1 MSATAVGGACVALVA
16 LFLPGLLLVYGALPF
31 WARLQRQRALR
42 HAVMGANAAVVG
54 ILGAALYNPVWT
66 GAVLDLRDAAVAL
79 GCFLLLVTW
88 RAPAWLVVALAAAT
102 GVLMTPV

>member
-1 MSATAVGGACVALVA
+1 
-16 LFLPGLLLVYGALPF
+16 
-31 WARLQRQRALR
+31 
-42 HAVMGANAAVVG
+42 
-54 ILGAALYNPVWT
+54 LYNPVWT
-66 GAVLDLRDAAVAL
+66 SAVLDLRDAAVAL